1 MMDYVATRCCYHDSS
16 VGRRDPDTHVSF
28 ADVVGVFVDVPG
40 QAEVTDFDHVVVGEQ
55 NVSGRQISVD
65 AL

>member
-1 MMDYVATRCCYHDSS
+1 MDYVAMRRCYRDSS
-16 VGRRDPDTHVSF
+16 VGRCDPDTHVSF
-28 ADVVGVFVDVPG
+28 ADVVRVFVDVPG
-40 QAEVTDFDHVVVGEQ
+40 QAEVTDFDNVVVREQ